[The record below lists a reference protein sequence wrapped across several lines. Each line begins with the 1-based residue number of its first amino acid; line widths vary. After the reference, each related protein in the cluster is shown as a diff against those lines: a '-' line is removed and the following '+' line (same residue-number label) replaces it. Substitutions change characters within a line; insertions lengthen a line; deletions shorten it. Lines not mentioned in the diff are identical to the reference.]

1 MQKAVQF
8 LVFLLVVTG
17 LAWWYYQYTAVQK
30 TRHKT
35 EHAVREAANE
45 ERFKNWAYVA
55 IEKEI
60 APGETIKLVVIPDP
74 TGFDF
79 LDTKCLIYTHREFKT
94 SSIVCPD
101 ADRDNIKERIE

>member
-1 MQKAVQF
+1 MQKAVQL
-8 LVFLLVVTG
+8 LVFLLVATG

-30 TRHKT
+30 VRHTT

-45 ERFKNWAYVA
+45 QRFKNWAYVA
-55 IEKEI
+55 KEKEI
-60 APGETIKLVVIPDP
+60 APGESIRLVVIPDP

-101 ADRDNIKERIE
+101 VDRYNLKENTE